1 VLSKNVYSVVRPE
14 TSEDRISRLAKFLVP
29 VVALVAMVF
38 TITSPLDLVLLLLLG
53 YAYVTQLLPAL
64 LFSFMPNNF
73 VTKWGAGAGILVG
86 VAIVTYLEVFQ
97 IKLRAVFPFLGSV
110 GDTNVGIVA
119 LLANIVVLVAVS
131 FATRTST
138 VAGEQRA

>member
-1 VLSKNVYSVVRPE
+1 
-14 TSEDRISRLAKFLVP
+14 
-29 VVALVAMVF
+29 
-38 TITSPLDLVLLLLLG
+38 
-53 YAYVTQLLPAL
+53 LPAYWRKL
-64 LFSFMPNNF
+64 
-73 VTKWGAGAGILVG
+73 LVG

-131 FATRTST
+131 LVTRPST
-138 VAGEQRA
+138 VTKEKRA